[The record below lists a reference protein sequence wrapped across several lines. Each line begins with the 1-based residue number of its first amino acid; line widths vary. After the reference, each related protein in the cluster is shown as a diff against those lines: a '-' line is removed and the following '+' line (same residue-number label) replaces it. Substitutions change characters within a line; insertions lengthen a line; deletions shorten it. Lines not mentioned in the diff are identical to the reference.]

1 MWRLH
6 HYPKYLIYGFI
17 DSILDFWEHTVM
29 EFEVYCD
36 EAHPDVLTSASP
48 RARHLMIG
56 SLWLPAG
63 LRGEIK
69 NRIHALRQ
77 RHSTWGEIKWTKVSR
92 NRQDF
97 YFELIDLFVSYG
109 ANFRYG
115 GPAVKTNF
123 NLGLS

>member
-1 MWRLH
+1 
-6 HYPKYLIYGFI
+6 
-17 DSILDFWEHTVM
+17 M

-77 RHSTWGEIKWTKVSR
+77 RHSAWGEIKWTKVSR
-92 NRQDF
+92 NRQENQGRRVVGAGDVPGSARRKGWP
-97 YFELIDLFVSYG
+97 LICY
-109 ANFRYG
+109 A
-115 GPAVKTNF
+115 GPATETSIGSKPIGSE
-123 NLGLS
+123 LRGRS